1 MAQFARPDQTTD
13 AGNWTDKS
21 GGATLHTSIDEA
33 SANNNTDYIKV
44 TDNGSNEECTV
55 RLGDVD
61 TPDSGN
67 AFIKYRALRDDN
79 TGMGGPTLKIELVQ
93 GSPVK
98 ATTTNT
104 GVDLSNWTDYSFT
117 ISDVSGISDW
127 TDLSFKITALTGDG
141 AGMGAGDEM
150 KITQI
155 YLETQDAAASAAP
168 AAEPDM
174 PGAAFLLFLD

>member
-1 MAQFARPDQTTD
+1 
-13 AGNWTDKS
+13 
-21 GGATLHTSIDEA
+21 
-33 SANNNTDYIKV
+33 
-44 TDNGSNEECTV
+44 
-55 RLGDVD
+55 
-61 TPDSGN
+61 
-67 AFIKYRALRDDN
+67 
-79 TGMGGPTLKIELVQ
+79 MGGPTLKIELVQ
-93 GSPVK
+93 GSTVK

-168 AAEPDM
+168 AAAPDM
-174 PGAAFLLFLD
+174 PGAAFLVFIE